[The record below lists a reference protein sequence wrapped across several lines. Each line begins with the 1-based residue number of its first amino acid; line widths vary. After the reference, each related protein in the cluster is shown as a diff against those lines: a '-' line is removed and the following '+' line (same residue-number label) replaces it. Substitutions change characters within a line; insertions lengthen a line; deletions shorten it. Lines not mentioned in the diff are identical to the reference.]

1 LTAERELSPQ
11 LSQRTPSKSKAY
23 RSPISSKDNIL
34 LASIFASC
42 HSTSYILLP
51 PSWPFLSFVLTLKYL

>member
-34 LASIFASC
+34 FASIFASC
-42 HSTSYILLP
+42 HSTSYILLLL
-51 PSWPFLSFVLTLKYL
+51 SWPFLSFVWTLKCL